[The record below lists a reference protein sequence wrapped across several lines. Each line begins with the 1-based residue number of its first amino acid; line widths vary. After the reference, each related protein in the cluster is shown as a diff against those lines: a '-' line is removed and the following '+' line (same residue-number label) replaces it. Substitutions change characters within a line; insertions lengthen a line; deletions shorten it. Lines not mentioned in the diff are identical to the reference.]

1 MHLSSL
7 KPETEGE
14 KGFFVHTSLFTW
26 MRSESLATQHLLQS
40 CPDAGRHESA
50 SSSLLHSA
58 LCTSRGRVQPLPLRT
73 NTLQCANC
81 NLEPEELACDCALV
95 PGEPGLVVASSA

>member
-26 MRSESLATQHLLQS
+26 MRSESLATQHLL
-40 CPDAGRHESA
+40 DRHESA